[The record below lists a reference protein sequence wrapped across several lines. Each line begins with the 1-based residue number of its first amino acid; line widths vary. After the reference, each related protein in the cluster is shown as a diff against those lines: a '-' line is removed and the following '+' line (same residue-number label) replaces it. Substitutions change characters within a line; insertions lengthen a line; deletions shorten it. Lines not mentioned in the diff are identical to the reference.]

1 MELSSNKHSTIV
13 VYKTFNAIS
22 KIRVDFVK
30 TRENI
35 LSNIWFAVMTSTL
48 FLFSLFNGSVYTK
61 FNLKRQ
67 WPKWCETA
75 KAWTRCTNIFAKILQ
90 MYWRILFR
98 NSKYVYDICASDE
111 FRAYEVWT
119 EAFNGMCVYLEMLV
133 FVMLFVLVFD
143 IKHIFTSTLVESVI
157 HRPPLERLDVH
168 WYVCKRPQCIKPTP
182 MNNPKILESPL
193 RASYASHSLHR
204 HEKQKF
210 DFQL

>member
-1 MELSSNKHSTIV
+1 MFIKLSMQSQKFESILLKLV
-13 VYKTFNAIS
+13 
-22 KIRVDFVK
+22 KIFSRIFGLLLWLRHYFSSPSSMALF
-30 TRENI
+30 TP
-35 LSNIWFAVMTSTL
+35 SSIW
-48 FLFSLFNGSVYTK
+48 NCH
-61 FNLKRQ
+61 